1 MPCELTLSIGGAI
14 VSIIKPRVPECS
26 KSLQP
31 MDFCNSK
38 RCSKHGQTNCYMLK
52 GLSGYASFHLSTMLK
67 AIFTCSKSCHD
78 TELYSRKRSWNELL
92 TNPQIEF
99 PELQCAFADSNEH
112 ISNEHKKEGWS
123 IPIAPQVVKH
133 CVGKVVQATNA
144 RQDALENT
152 DAQHHIV
159 VSIAWKWYFK
169 QPVQDK
175 MCCQTQLL
183 AQRVWSTSIDQ
194 CNTRCTAQCTNSA
207 YQA

>member
-133 CVGKVVQATNA
+133 CVGKVLQATNA
-144 RQDALENT
+144 RPDVLSNT
-152 DAQHHIV
+152 VAGTACVEHFHR
-159 VSIAWKWYFK
+159 
-169 QPVQDK
+169 PVQYK
-175 MCCQTQLL
+175 MYSTMYQLSL
-183 AQRVWSTSIDQ
+183 PSLKESKDEEPSKEGYKRQGVEQ
-194 CNTRCTAQCTNSA
+194 N
-207 YQA
+207 